1 MVLSRSDLAAV
12 KPTSLRGVVAQ
23 LSANNLW
30 TTLLTDVRSST
41 KPVLYHEAIGAWLGG
56 KGGGQSQDA
65 IQTYNQ
71 RNMMGQFIVSGSFLE
86 VEVLMNELVVPK
98 PRNSGGFSRRK
109 RQAADDGIDYK
120 SIYSLIMNDTKTKFN
135 AKELTDDQ
143 KTEDTRVITETQ
155 KMLGDTGFGVL
166 GLKRG
171 DKIQSEVPA
180 VLSEYKDA
188 GNMTEEQNTRIQKLA
203 VDTQVCNSDCM
214 KWR

>member
-71 RNMMGQFIVSGSFLE
+71 RNMMG
-86 VEVLMNELVVPK
+86 
-98 PRNSGGFSRRK
+98 
-109 RQAADDGIDYK
+109 
-120 SIYSLIMNDTKTKFN
+120 
-135 AKELTDDQ
+135 
-143 KTEDTRVITETQ
+143 
-155 KMLGDTGFGVL
+155 
-166 GLKRG
+166 
-171 DKIQSEVPA
+171 
-180 VLSEYKDA
+180 
-188 GNMTEEQNTRIQKLA
+188 
-203 VDTQVCNSDCM
+203 
-214 KWR
+214 